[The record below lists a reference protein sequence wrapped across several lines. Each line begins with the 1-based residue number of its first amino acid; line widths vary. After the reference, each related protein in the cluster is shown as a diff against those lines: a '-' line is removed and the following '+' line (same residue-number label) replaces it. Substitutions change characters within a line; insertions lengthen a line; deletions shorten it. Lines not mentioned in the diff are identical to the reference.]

1 MSRAGRGPERDRH
14 LRGAARSDRPR
25 NGGHGDVVTVGTF
38 DGVHRGHWAVLEEI
52 ARRAAASGGRS
63 VLVTFEPHPLAIVNP
78 EAAPRLLTL
87 ADEKRAVLAESAV
100 DHVAFVPFTHALS
113 LYSPVQFVRDV
124 LEKRFA
130 LGELV
135 IGYDHGF
142 GRGRSGDVELLR
154 SLAQEDGFR
163 VDVVPAVMM
172 DGRPVSSTLIRRAVA
187 GGDLETARRGLGR
200 WYSATAP
207 VVRGAGR
214 GRGIGVPTVNLA
226 PLPTNKLL
234 PPDGVYAARVDV
246 EGERRGAMLNLG
258 PRPTFGDATR
268 TLEAHLFDFAGDLVG
283 RTITVE
289 FLRRLRDTVRFS
301 SAEALKA
308 QLARDRADALRAL
321 TELGD
326 AATL

>member
-1 MSRAGRGPERDRH
+1 MS
-14 LRGAARSDRPR
+14 
-25 NGGHGDVVTVGTF
+25 DVVTVGTF
-38 DGVHRGHWAVLEEI
+38 DGVHRGHRAVLEEI

-63 VLVTFEPHPLAIVNP
+63 VLVTFEPHPLEVVNP

-87 ADEKRAVLAESAV
+87 PDEKRAVLAESAV
-100 DHVAFVPFTHALS
+100 DHVAFFPFTPELAHYTAE
-113 LYSPVQFVRDV
+113 QFVRQL
-124 LEKRFA
+124 LERRFD

-154 SLAQEDGFR
+154 KIGREDGFA

-200 WYSATAP
+200 WYSATGP
-207 VVRGAGR
+207 VVPGAGR
-214 GRGIGVPTVNLA
+214 GRGIGVPTANLA
-226 PLPTNKLL
+226 PLPAKKLL
-234 PPDGVYAARVDV
+234 PPDGVYAARVACG
-246 EGERRGAMLNLG
+246 GERRGAMVNLG
-258 PRPTFGDATR
+258 PQPTFADQTR
-268 TLEAHLFDFAGDLVG
+268 RLEAHLFDFAGDLLGATV
-283 RTITVE
+283 TVE
-289 FLRRLRDTVRFS
+289 FLRRLRDTVRFAS
-301 SAEALKA
+301 VEELRR
-308 QLARDRADALRAL
+308 QLARDRQDAQRAL

>member
-1 MSRAGRGPERDRH
+1 VSR
-14 LRGAARSDRPR
+14 
-25 NGGHGDVVTVGTF
+25 DVVTVGTF

-63 VLVTFEPHPLAIVNP
+63 VLVTFEPHPLEVVNP

-87 ADEKRAVLAESAV
+87 DDEKRAVLAQSAV
-100 DHVAFVPFTHALS
+100 DHVAFLPFTHALS
-113 LYSPVQFVRDV
+113 LLSPEQFVRDV
-124 LEKRFA
+124 LEKRFG

-135 IGYDHGF
+135 IGHDHGF

-154 SLAQEDGFR
+154 KIGLEDSFA
-163 VDVVPAVMM
+163 VDVVPAVML

-214 GRGIGVPTVNLA
+214 GRGIGVPTANLA
-226 PLPTNKLL
+226 PLSPRKLL
-234 PPDGVYAARVDV
+234 PPDGVYAARVSF
-246 EGERRGAMLNLG
+246 EGERRGAMVNLG
-258 PRPTFGDATR
+258 TQPTFGDPTR
-268 TLEAHLFDFAGDLVG
+268 RLEAHVLDFDGDLMG
-283 RTITVE
+283 RTVTVE
-289 FLRRLRDTVRFS
+289 FQRRLRDTVRFE
-301 SAEALKA
+301 SAEALKG

-321 TELGD
+321 TELGE
-326 AATL
+326 ATTL

>member
-1 MSRAGRGPERDRH
+1 MSR
-14 LRGAARSDRPR
+14 
-25 NGGHGDVVTVGTF
+25 DVLTVGTF

-63 VLVTFEPHPLAIVNP
+63 VLVTFEPHPLEVVNP

-87 ADEKRAVLAESAV
+87 DDEKRAVLAQSAV
-100 DHVAFVPFTHALS
+100 DHVAFLPFTHALS
-113 LYSPVQFVRDV
+113 LLSPEQFVRDV
-124 LEKRFA
+124 LEKRFG

-154 SLAQEDGFR
+154 QIGREDGFA
-163 VDVVPAVMM
+163 VDVVPAVMV

-200 WYSATAP
+200 WYSVTAP

-214 GRGIGVPTVNLA
+214 GRGIGVPTANLA
-226 PLPTNKLL
+226 PLSPKKLL
-234 PPDGVYAARVDV
+234 PPDGVYAARVAV
-246 EGERRGAMLNLG
+246 EGERRGAMVNLG
-258 PRPTFGDATR
+258 TQPTFGDGTR
-268 TLEAHLFDFAGDLVG
+268 RLEAHLLDFDGDLIG
-283 RTITVE
+283 RTVTVE
-289 FLRRLRDTVRFS
+289 FLRRLRDTVRFG
-301 SAEALKA
+301 SADELKD

-321 TELGD
+321 TELGE